1 MILEICA
8 IASLVTGAI
17 SAAFGVAEIANGVHE
32 IATAKKENI
41 VEAEDLETKSGI
53 NKETAE
59 EMADLYNTQAH
70 ELKKRVGIIGVLGGG
85 VSVASGLEGV
95 VLYTIFRNKNAT
107 KTMLKFAYGTLGVM
121 IFTTIIDIITQIQKI
136 KEKRNAKKNA
146 RRNK

>member
-17 SAAFGVAEIANGVHE
+17 SAAFGVAEMANGVHE

-41 VEAEDLETKSGI
+41 VEAEALESTGI
-53 NKETAE
+53 SKDIAE
-59 EMADLYNTQAH
+59 EMAESYNSQAH

-121 IFTTIIDIITQIQKI
+121 IFTTIVDIITQIQKI
-136 KEKRNAKKNA
+136 KEKHNAKKNS

>member
-17 SAAFGVAEIANGVHE
+17 SAAFGVAEMANGIHE
-32 IATAKKENI
+32 IATAKKENV
-41 VEAEDLETKSGI
+41 VEAEALESTGI
-53 NKETAE
+53 SKDIAE
-59 EMADLYNTQAH
+59 EMAESYNSQAH

-121 IFTTIIDIITQIQKI
+121 IFTTIVDIITQIKNI
-136 KEKRNAKKNA
+136 KEKHNAKKNA

>member
-17 SAAFGVAEIANGVHE
+17 SAAFGVAEMANGVHD
-32 IATAKKENI
+32 IATAEKENI
-41 VEAEDLETKSGI
+41 VEAEALESTGI
-53 NKETAE
+53 SKDIAE
-59 EMADLYNTQAH
+59 EMAESYNSQAH
-70 ELKKRVGIIGVLGGG
+70 ELKKRVGIIGVVGGG

-121 IFTTIIDIITQIQKI
+121 IFTTIVDIITQIQKI
-136 KEKRNAKKNA
+136 KEKHNAKKNS

>member
-17 SAAFGVAEIANGVHE
+17 SAAFGVAEMANGVHE

-41 VEAEDLETKSGI
+41 VEAEALESTGI
-53 NKETAE
+53 SKDIAE
-59 EMADLYNTQAH
+59 EMAESYNSQAH

-121 IFTTIIDIITQIQKI
+121 IFTTIVDIIMQIKNI
-136 KEKRNAKKNA
+136 KEKHNAKKNS

>member
-41 VEAEDLETKSGI
+41 VEAEALESTGI
-53 NKETAE
+53 SKDIAE
-59 EMADLYNTQAH
+59 EMAESYNSQAH

-121 IFTTIIDIITQIQKI
+121 IFTTIVDIITQIQKI
-136 KEKRNAKKNA
+136 KEKHNAKKNS

>member
-17 SAAFGVAEIANGVHE
+17 SATFGVAEMANGIHE
-32 IATAKKENI
+32 IATAKKENVVE
-41 VEAEDLETKSGI
+41 VEALESTGI
-53 NKETAE
+53 SKDIAE
-59 EMADLYNTQAH
+59 EMAESYNGQAH
-70 ELKKRVGIIGVLGGG
+70 ELKKRVGIIGVLGGS

-121 IFTTIIDIITQIQKI
+121 IFTTIFDIITQIKNI
-136 KEKRNAKKNA
+136 KEKHNAKKNA